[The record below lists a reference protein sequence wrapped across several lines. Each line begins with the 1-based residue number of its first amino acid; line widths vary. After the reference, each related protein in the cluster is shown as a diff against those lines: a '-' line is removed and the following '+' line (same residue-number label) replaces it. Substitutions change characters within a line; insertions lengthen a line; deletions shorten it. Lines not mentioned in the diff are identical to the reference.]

1 MLDTM
6 RVGVPGW
13 RIVLL
18 CPSGPLADEA
28 RKLGGA
34 VLTGRFGPE
43 HGLAA
48 SLRTLRSA
56 VDRLRPDIVHSHLAY
71 ADIVAALAVHDPDVR
86 LVSTEHGIARD
97 DEVYHHSGLKAR
109 MMAGVH
115 HLRQRRLD
123 AAIAVSHAT
132 ARVLRDKWAPPP
144 QLAISIIPNG
154 VDRKKIVERSP
165 GLHFG
170 SVSRLAPEKRIDCLV
185 RAFALVAR
193 EHPEARLTLAGDG
206 PLHEELVGLVA
217 DLGLSEA
224 VDFPGYVDAQAQLR
238 ELDVIVQLS
247 VWENASYTIL
257 DALVAGCGVVASD
270 VGSNPEI
277 LPSSSLVDADDHR
290 QVADVMLRQAT
301 EVSARAQL
309 GDAWPT
315 IEEMCARI
323 AGSYS
328 GARG

>member
-1 MLDTM
+1 
-6 RVGVPGW
+6 
-13 RIVLL
+13 
-18 CPSGPLADEA
+18 
-28 RKLGGA
+28 
-34 VLTGRFGPE
+34 
-43 HGLAA
+43 
-48 SLRTLRSA
+48 
-56 VDRLRPDIVHSHLAY
+56 
-71 ADIVAALAVHDPDVR
+71 
-86 LVSTEHGIARD
+86 
-97 DEVYHHSGLKAR
+97 

-277 LPSSSLVDADDHR
+277 LPRLEPGRRGRSPPGRRCDVEAGHRGLCTSL
-290 QVADVMLRQAT
+290 
-301 EVSARAQL
+301 L